1 MAFDKTKPMDDEYIA
16 AGPAAIREN
25 LRALKEDQIVD
36 AGTVNGLSVG
46 NASGNIPK
54 ANGTL
59 CTNLNAQYL
68 GGNPAGY
75 FSPGTHT
82 HSAATTSSNG
92 MMANTD
98 KAKLDSIAAGAQVNQ
113 NAFAGVLVSGTTI
126 QADAATDTLELVA
139 GSNIALAPDATNDR
153 ITIGVTGTVPAAT
166 NAASCTGNAATATT
180 LQTART
186 IGMSGDATGTATSF
200 NGSTNITIPVTL
212 ATSGVTAGTYSSVT
226 VDAKGRV
233 VGGSNPNTISANT
246 TGNAATATSAST
258 ANACAGNAVTA
269 TKLQTPRTINGVVFD
284 GTANINIT
292 AANGGTIA
300 TTEQVNVLAKSRMQF
315 FTATGIFTVPVGV
328 TSVYVTLS
336 GAGGGG
342 GGSGSGAYSGAGG
355 ACGEYRERYMV
366 TGLVSGSSIN
376 VTVGIGGLGGSGTD
390 INCNISSVGT
400 SGGASS
406 FGSYISVTGG
416 GGATVSG
423 GYSIRGV
430 GVNSFLWGGGYYLSG
445 GDYLIANAGGTAPGK
460 MGAYSDGYSGMGGS
474 PGAGLLGITLSG
486 GNGGAGAIGS
496 KGEDGPLYGS
506 GGGGGGARMWA
517 TGKGGNGGAGAPGFV
532 LVEW

>member
-1 MAFDKTKPMDDEYIA
+1 MAFDKAKPMDDEYIA

-54 ANGTL
+54 ANGTV

-75 FSPGTHT
+75 FSPATHT
-82 HSAATTSSNG
+82 HSTATTSSNG
-92 MMANTD
+92 LMANTD
-98 KAKLDSIAAGAQVNQ
+98 KAKLDGIAAGAQVNQ

-139 GSNIALAPDATNDR
+139 GSNIALSPDATNDR

-166 NAASCTGNAATATT
+166 TAGSCTGNAATATI
-180 LQTART
+180 LQNART
-186 IGMSGDATGTATSF
+186 IGISGDATGTATSF
-200 NGSTNITIPVTL
+200 NGSTNITIPVAL
-212 ATSGVTAGTYSSVT
+212 STSGVTAGTYSSVT

-233 VGGSNPNTISANT
+233 TGGTNPATINANT
-246 TGNAATATSAST
+246 TGNAATATTAST

-300 TTEQVNVLAKSRMQF
+300 TTEQVNVLGKSRMQF
-315 FTATGIFTVPVGV
+315 FTASGRFTVPVGV

-342 GGSGSGAYSGAGG
+342 GSGKTNGGGGGGAGQFISKYLI
-355 ACGEYRERYMV
+355 A
-366 TGLVSGSSIN
+366 GLSAGGTVEI
-376 VTVGIGGLGGSGTD
+376 TVGTGGSGGV
-390 INCNISSVGT
+390 SGT
-400 SGGASS
+400 SGGTGGVSS
-406 FGSYISVTGG
+406 FGAYISAVGG
-416 GGATVSG
+416 GGGTNAGVG
-423 GYSIRGV
+423 GASYYTTCGGGRGV
-430 GVNSFLWGGGYYLSG
+430 IYDGDGYYYPSRGGG
-445 GDYLIANAGGTAPGK
+445 DAGGNPG
-460 MGAYSDGYSGMGGS
+460 SPPSTYSGM
-474 PGAGLLGITLSG
+474 
-486 GNGGAGAIGS
+486 
-496 KGEDGPLYGS
+496 S
-506 GGGGGGARMWA
+506 GGGGGGIVGVCM
-517 TGKGGNGGAGAPGFV
+517 TSGGKGGNGTNLNGENGADGGLYGAGGGGGSTRGNNGSINGNGGNGAPGFV

>member
-1 MAFDKTKPMDDEYIA
+1 MAFDKAKPMDDEYIA

-36 AGTVNGLSVG
+36 AGTVNGLAVG

-68 GGNPAGY
+68 GGNLAGF
-75 FSPGTHT
+75 FSPATHT

-98 KAKLDSIAAGAQVNQ
+98 KAKLDGISAGAQVNQ

-166 NAASCTGNAATATT
+166 IAASCTGNAATATI
-180 LQTART
+180 LQTAHT
-186 IGMSGDATGTATSF
+186 IGINGDATGTATSF

-233 VGGSNPNTISANT
+233 TAGSNPATISANT
-246 TGNAATATSAST
+246 TGNAATATTATSATT
-258 ANACAGNAVTA
+258 AISAGNAATA
-269 TKLQTPRTINGVVFD
+269 TKLATPRTINLTGAIIGTGTFD
-284 GTANINIT
+284 GTSNLS
-292 AANGGTIA
+292 IA
-300 TTEQVNVLAKSRMQF
+300 TSGGSIYGSGSQL
-315 FTATGIFTVPVGV
+315 FTSSGIFTIPAGV
-328 TSVYVTLS
+328 TKVFITLS
-336 GAGGGG
+336 GGGG
-342 GGSGSGAYSGAGG
+342 GGSGGTRGAYGGRGGSG
-355 ACGEYRERYMV
+355 EFKFQRQIN
-366 TGLVSGSSIN
+366 VSPGNNVS
-376 VTVGIGGLGGSGTD
+376 VTVGGAGIGGRGSTTTTPTTAG
-390 INCNISSVGT
+390 S
-400 SGGASS
+400 SGGVSS
-406 FGSYISVTGG
+406 FGEYITASGG
-416 GGATVSG
+416 GGGQPITNGTSFSSPDFFGKNGAVSDYAIG
-423 GYSIRGV
+423 GI
-430 GVNSFLWGGGYYLSG
+430 GG
-445 GDYLIANAGGTAPGK
+445 A
-460 MGAYSDGYSGMGGS
+460 
-474 PGAGLLGITLSG
+474 GITLISHLLADDAQPGNG
-486 GNGGAGAIGS
+486 GNGATSYNNNGQNGTHAT
-496 KGEDGPLYGS
+496 LYGSS
-506 GGGGGGARMWA
+506 GGGGGGTEPGSGGA
-517 TGKGGNGGAGAPGFV
+517 GGNGGNGMSGFV